1 MYTDVLCDESHTFL
15 IVWGSNFS
23 ILREGRVAEMKL
35 LFTKLQEE
43 ITTVKKS
50 VTQFRVEAGSDSRTA
65 EFPVIELK
73 PESPKIVHREVTRS
87 PQASFEG
94 SRPPLAL
101 RAKAGQVDDIVD
113 IREVSNKSALNP
125 VTYSATGALKAKPC
139 SKNIDDEGPLKVD
152 RDFRPDR
159 VSVNYRTGELETVP
173 LLDEKRAKYQ
183 YTTRKFIAT
192 QEMIEFHTSRAKSRS
207 FELTI

>member
-1 MYTDVLCDESHTFL
+1 
-15 IVWGSNFS
+15 
-23 ILREGRVAEMKL
+23 MKL

-50 VTQFRVEAGSDSRTA
+50 VTQFRFETGSESRTA
-65 EFPVIELK
+65 EFPIIELK
-73 PESPKIVHREVTRS
+73 PESPKIIHREITRS
-87 PQASFEG
+87 PQASVEG
-94 SRPPLAL
+94 GRPPLAL
-101 RAKAGQVDDIVD
+101 SAKAGQVDDIVD
-113 IREVSNKSALNP
+113 IREVANKSALNP
-125 VTYSATGALKAKPC
+125 VTYSGTGALKAKPC

-152 RDFRPDR
+152 RDFSPDR
-159 VSVNYRTGELETVP
+159 VSANYQMGELETVS

-192 QEMIEFHTSRAKSRS
+192 QEMIEFHTNRAKSRS